1 MGIAQTGASAD
12 PGPAGVHVLVPHG
25 RKTTSTRFV
34 VIGRTTESVAE
45 ADAWEIWKRSG
56 LPPAAWNVKVFDR
69 DGTYVTKPDAWC
81 DEVAFAWEIDSVTY
95 HGEGDHFLKTL
106 TRNARHAAAGIG
118 FLQTPPSR
126 LRTEP
131 EAVLKELRAAY
142 TAAAARPRPPGVT
155 TFGG

>member
-1 MGIAQTGASAD
+1 MGNLETQRA
-12 PGPAGVHVLVPHG
+12 PAG
-25 RKTTSTRFV
+25 R
-34 VIGRTTESVAE
+34 
-45 ADAWEIWKRSG
+45 
-56 LPPAAWNVKVFDR
+56 WNVKVFDR
-69 DGTYVTKPDAWC
+69 NGTYVAKPDAWC

-106 TRNARHAAAGIG
+106 ARNARYAAAGIG

-142 TAAAARPRPPGVT
+142 AAAAARPRPPGVT